1 MKLVADV
8 GLIGHPNAGKS
19 TLLDAIT
26 NARPKIASYAFT
38 TIIPNLGVCEIG
50 SSATPTTPTT
60 SSVPTYSDSNT
71 FSPTHTHSNSNSNSR
86 SHDSGSN
93 KMTFKRMV
101 IADIPGLIEG
111 ASQGKGLGK
120 GFLRHVERCKIL
132 IHVIDGQS
140 QDPIGDYLAINNE
153 LQLFSSI
160 LANKPQIVVINKI
173 DIPEVSS
180 KLVRIMT
187 DIKEHMSHKRLLTIS
202 AAGRIGTDELV
213 QRTYSFLEKIVSD
226 EQLHMASQVERPMD
240 QNYED
245 PMLTIPLVGDD

>member
-1 MKLVADV
+1 
-8 GLIGHPNAGKS
+8 
-19 TLLDAIT
+19 
-26 NARPKIASYAFT
+26 
-38 TIIPNLGVCEIG
+38 
-50 SSATPTTPTT
+50 
-60 SSVPTYSDSNT
+60 
-71 FSPTHTHSNSNSNSR
+71 
-86 SHDSGSN
+86 
-93 KMTFKRMV
+93 MTFKRMV

-120 GFLRHVERCKIL
+120 SFLRHVERCKIL

-140 QDPIGDYLAINNE
+140 HDPVGDYLAINNE
-153 LQLFSSI
+153 LQQFSSI

-187 DIKEHMSHKRLLTIS
+187 DIKSHMSHKRLLTIS

-226 EQLHMASQVERPMD
+226 EQLHMASQVERPIP

>member
-1 MKLVADV
+1 M
-8 GLIGHPNAGKS
+8 H
-19 TLLDAIT
+19 
-26 NARPKIASYAFT
+26 
-38 TIIPNLGVCEIG
+38 
-50 SSATPTTPTT
+50 
-60 SSVPTYSDSNT
+60 SDSNAP
-71 FSPTHTHSNSNSNSR
+71 SSSHSNSSSNSR
-86 SHDSGSN
+86 SQDSSN

-173 DIPEVSS
+173 DIPEVSE

-187 DIKEHMSHKRLLTIS
+187 DIKSHMSHKRLLTIS

-226 EQLHMASQVERPMD
+226 EQLHMASQVERPIP